1 MPIVRFRAD
10 HTTSPRR
17 ALRISP
23 IRCVSGWCVLAF
35 DGNDAAFAAASEVH
49 VRPLP
54 LTLPPM
60 NQPPILPLRLAGQF

>member
-23 IRCVSGWCVLAF
+23 TRCVSGWCVLVF
-35 DGNDAAFAAASEVH
+35 DDNDAAAAAASEVH
-49 VRPLP
+49 AQPLP
-54 LTLPPM
+54 LPLPPPK
-60 NQPPILPLRLAGQF
+60 NRPSILP